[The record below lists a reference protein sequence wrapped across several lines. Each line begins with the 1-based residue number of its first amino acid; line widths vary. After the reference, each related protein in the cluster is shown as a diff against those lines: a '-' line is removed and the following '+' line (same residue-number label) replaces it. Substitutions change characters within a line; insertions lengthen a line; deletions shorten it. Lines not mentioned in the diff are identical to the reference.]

1 LFARGWIA
9 RTVMASL
16 RRPDKTTLEIAR
28 RSWISRVMIGQDN
41 DISIRAVT
49 RYAEKMKQH
58 WYEN

>member
-1 LFARGWIA
+1 
-9 RTVMASL
+9 MASL